1 MSAGA
6 PLVGGVVPGQGL
18 APACAAIPHIAEA
31 DPGPWLVRGRPGPAH
46 QLLPG
51 LPHRAEAPR
60 RSKPAAPEYK
70 DVESKPWFFAIFQS

>member
-18 APACAAIPHIAEA
+18 APARAAIPHITEA
-31 DPGPWLVRGRPGPAH
+31 HPGARLVRGRPGPAH

-51 LPHRAEAPR
+51 LPHRAEHPSGGEA
-60 RSKPAAPEYK
+60 AAPKYK
-70 DVESKPWFFAIFQS
+70 DVES

>member
-18 APACAAIPHIAEA
+18 APARAAIPHITEA
-31 DPGPWLVRGRPGPAH
+31 HPGARLVRGRPGPAH

-51 LPHRAEAPR
+51 LPHRAEDSR
-60 RSKPAAPEYK
+60 GSKPTAPEYK
-70 DVESKPWFFAIFQS
+70 VVES